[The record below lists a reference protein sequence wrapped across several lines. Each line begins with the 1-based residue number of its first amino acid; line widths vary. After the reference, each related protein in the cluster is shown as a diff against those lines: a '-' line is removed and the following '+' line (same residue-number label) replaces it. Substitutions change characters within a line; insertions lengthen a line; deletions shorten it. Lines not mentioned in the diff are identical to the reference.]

1 MPSYWRTSNSSA
13 EILKCDN
20 EAACTPPTNSTDVC
34 ALSHVGLFCEMCA
47 EGFALAAGA
56 CVSCKDGK
64 AASMA
69 LAVIAVVVLGALGW
83 CVNSIKDR
91 DETKEVVGAGGLFF
105 KRFKLPAKLLLQV
118 SPFICQYECS
128 PFHAMCLQYYQII
141 SLLEVALNLEF
152 PPVMS
157 GFANGASASNLDA
170 FAIVPTGCA
179 FAMNTHD
186 KLLMFSI
193 TIVVTGALVGAWSV
207 VKKKSQFKT
216 YLIGLSFVL
225 PTVTRLI
232 FTTFPCVEV
241 DTGERWL
248 VADKSI
254 RCDDEGEWQTAQNER
269 CASTSTA
276 LL

>member
-1 MPSYWRTSNSSA
+1 MPSYWRTSYSSA

-20 EAACTPPTNSTDVC
+20 EAACTPPANSTDVC
-34 ALSHVGLFCEMCA
+34 ALSHVGPFCEMCA

-64 AASMA
+64 TASVA
-69 LAVIAVVVLGALGW
+69 LAVIVAVVLGALGW
-83 CVNSIKDR
+83 CVNSLKDR
-91 DETKEVVGAGGLFF
+91 DEAKEAVGAGGLFF

-118 SPFICQYECS
+118 SPFIFHCVCS
-128 PFHAMCLQYYQII
+128 PSHAVCLQYYQII
-141 SLLEVALNLEF
+141 SMLEVALNLGF

-179 FAMNTHD
+179 FAMNTRD
-186 KLLMFSI
+186 KLFLFSF
-193 TIVVTGALVGAWSV
+193 TIVTTGAVVGAWSV
-207 VKKKSQFKT
+207 VKKKSMFKT
-216 YLIGLSFVL
+216 YLIGLSFIL

-232 FTTFPCVEV
+232 FTTFPCVEL
-241 DTGERWL
+241 DTGERLL

-254 RCDDEGEWQTAQNER
+254 SCDDEGERLTALNER
-269 CASTSTA
+269 RASTSTA